1 MPSHFNYHLSEAS
14 YFWAQTSAMQ
24 AFVTAAS
31 VLVIAFLFR
40 VHQLLKAVD
49 QLPAPPGKKWKL
61 PPGPRGLPYLG
72 NLLLYSKEEK
82 GAHEIAKYGEMVT
95 THLGSKLWVVL
106 NSNRL
111 AHELYAKHG
120 KVTNGRPPMP
130 IVNDLLSQGRR
141 SVMLPIDGWAERRR
155 VMHKLLSGTAMT
167 KYAEYQAEESV
178 VLLANYLRKP
188 QEWYAHNARYANSVI
203 YRITFGE
210 KPKEGGNLMKDV
222 TKAQFLFLLNAPPF
236 NFWDCFPG
244 LAKLPKFLQWWRGT
258 YERAGKFTHDAY
270 FEYYSP
276 IKRNILEGKAPQS
289 FARDVLLGQAKYQ
302 GSDTDKMFLTMQLV
316 EAGSDTTRLAVN
328 IAILAASVADA
339 ARLPDF
345 GDEESLP
352 YINAFAKEILR
363 WRRIF
368 VWTPEHTL
376 TENLEFE
383 GYYFPRGTSFVI
395 NHASISENPD
405 YFEDPLS
412 FKPERWLDGNET
424 DLAAG
429 SWQFGGGRRLCVGYK
444 LAQKSIF
451 INLSRLFYCFNF
463 EEREPFDDK
472 SIQHFTMGE
481 PFPINVKARG
491 EKWTALIERAA

>member
-1 MPSHFNYHLSEAS
+1 MLSHFNHHLADAS
-14 YFWAQTSAMQ
+14 QFWAHTSTMQ
-24 AFVTAAS
+24 AFATAAS

-72 NLLLYSKEEK
+72 NLFLYSKGEEA
-82 GAHEIAKYGEMVT
+82 AHETAKYGEMVT
-95 THLGSKLWVVL
+95 THLGSKLWIVL

-111 AHELYAKHG
+111 AQELYAKHG

-130 IVNDLLSQGRR
+130 MVNDLISQ
-141 SVMLPIDGWAERRR
+141 
-155 VMHKLLSGTAMT
+155 AMT
-167 KYAEYQAEESV
+167 KYAEYQKEESM
-178 VLLANYLRKP
+178 VLLAGYLRKP
-188 QEWYAHNARYANSVI
+188 QEWFAHNARYANSVI

-210 KPKEGGNLMKDV
+210 KPEAGGNSMANV
-222 TKAQFLFLLNAPPF
+222 TKAQFLFLLNAPPY
-236 NFWDCFPG
+236 NLWDCFPG
-244 LAKLPKFLQWWRGT
+244 LADLPKFLQWWRET
-258 YERAGKFTHDAY
+258 YERAGKFTYDAY
-270 FEYYSP
+270 FAYYSP

-289 FARDVLLGQAKYQ
+289 FARDILLGEARFK
-302 GSDTDKMFLTMQLV
+302 GSGTDKMFLTMQQV
-316 EAGSDTTRLAVN
+316 EAGSDTTRLAIN
-328 IAILAASVADA
+328 IAILAVVRWPEKFLKARADLDQDCGADA

-352 YINAFAKEILR
+352 YVNAFAKEILR

-368 VWTPEHTL
+368 SWTPDFDRESRI
-376 TENLEFE
+376 
-383 GYYFPRGTSFVI
+383 RG
-395 NHASISENPD
+395 ISENPD
-405 YFEDPLS
+405 YFEDLLS

-429 SWQFGGGRRLCVGYK
+429 SWQFGFGGGRRLCVGYK
-444 LAQKSIF
+444 FAQKSIF
-451 INLSRLFYCFNF
+451 INLSRLFYCFDF

-481 PFPINVKARG
+481 PFPINVRSRG
-491 EKWTALIERAA
+491 AKWTELIERAG